1 MKMKSQCF
9 FNIPSLSFAASH
21 VPLSSICR
29 LNQKLRRKSQME
41 KWREKRTKLEIWVKW
56 SCVWLSP
63 GNLQFILSVLAVGCL
78 ETSQAEKFFLKEF
91 GHFLPGGQVDFG
103 KGDEV
108 AEVLPEPS
116 LGSQEQLMACS
127 QTEFSLA
134 TETVEGL
141 ENEEFQE
148 KLDEEEKNKS
158 PKTFPLCTSARREH
172 GEENN
177 NKKKTNGE
185 ELIYFKLFSW
195 HQARMLLPRAAK
207 QLWLRCLLG
216 KLGISMQT
224 GQAPV
229 SPPLLLAVASGAAN
243 PSLLPPESC
252 FLSCPPGRN
261 NLAEALLGFPSQA
274 LWKEGEDSRWLE
286 QDLQST
292 QPRRWMQQEVLK
304 GKEKKTICSA
314 EHQRQIFLRPSHW
327 FHTFSRS

>member
-1 MKMKSQCF
+1 MFDFPLEICNLFCQSQLLAVWK
-9 FNIPSLSFAASH
+9 P
-21 VPLSSICR
+21 
-29 LNQKLRRKSQME
+29 LRRRNSSSK
-41 KWREKRTKLEIWVKW
+41 
-56 SCVWLSP
+56 
-63 GNLQFILSVLAVGCL
+63 NLGIFCL
-78 ETSQAEKFFLKEF
+78 EVRCILERAMRWLRC
-91 GHFLPGGQVDFG
+91 
-103 KGDEV
+103 
-108 AEVLPEPS
+108 
-116 LGSQEQLMACS
+116 SQEQLMACS

-216 KLGISMQT
+216 KRGISMQT

-274 LWKEGEDSRWLE
+274 L
-286 QDLQST
+286 
-292 QPRRWMQQEVLK
+292 
-304 GKEKKTICSA
+304 
-314 EHQRQIFLRPSHW
+314 
-327 FHTFSRS
+327 